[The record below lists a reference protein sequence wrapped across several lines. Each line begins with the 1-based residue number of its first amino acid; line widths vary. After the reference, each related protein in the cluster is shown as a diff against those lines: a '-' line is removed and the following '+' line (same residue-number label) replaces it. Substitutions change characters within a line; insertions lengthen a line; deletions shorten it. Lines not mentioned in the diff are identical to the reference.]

1 MKYVNRIVYIDVAAC
16 DTLEDTVLW
25 SLWGWCLQFPD
36 RRSYLELEISLLGH
50 KCCTLLCR
58 CQDIPDGCCWCLACP
73 GAWESEEYFLWT
85 IVLIFSFR
93 SLLLTIKFR
102 LKFSKAASREMC
114 IKLDTQAWCVH
125 NLESTMWLLES
136 LVWHPT
142 ICCRLSRN
150 TSEPSS
156 SDLDASWK
164 GEQRDQVCPGQ
175 QFLLISHQQNN
186 NGAETL
192 QESGK
197 WISQEFWNFQ

>member
-1 MKYVNRIVYIDVAAC
+1 MWHIGRHGAVITLRLMFAVSRQEEFFPPGLADVAS
-16 DTLEDTVLW
+16 E
-25 SLWGWCLQFPD
+25 
-36 RRSYLELEISLLGH
+36 LELEKSLLGH

-73 GAWESEEYFLWT
+73 GAILLRVWGIFL
-85 IVLIFSFR
+85 VDCCPDFFL
-93 SLLLTIKFR
+93 SLFFLTIKFR

-156 SDLDASWK
+156 SDLDAS
-164 GEQRDQVCPGQ
+164 
-175 QFLLISHQQNN
+175 
-186 NGAETL
+186 
-192 QESGK
+192 
-197 WISQEFWNFQ
+197 

>member
-1 MKYVNRIVYIDVAAC
+1 MKYVNRIMYTDVAAC

-36 RRSYLELEISLLGH
+36 RRSYFLLAWLMWH
-50 KCCTLLCR
+50 QNWSWKSPCWVTNAVLCCVVARIFLM
-58 CQDIPDGCCWCLACP
+58 AAA
-73 GAWESEEYFLWT
+73 GAWPAQVPSCWESEEYFLWT
-85 IVLIFSFR
+85 AVLIFSFH
-93 SLLLTIKFR
+93 SFFLTIKFR
-102 LKFSKAASREMC
+102 LKFSKAANREMC

-156 SDLDASWK
+156 SDLDAS
-164 GEQRDQVCPGQ
+164 
-175 QFLLISHQQNN
+175 
-186 NGAETL
+186 
-192 QESGK
+192 
-197 WISQEFWNFQ
+197 